1 MSRLTIRA
9 GWVIPVDPAFRV
21 IRDGE
26 VVVEEGRVVSVGPA
40 GSGPVA
46 DGELREF
53 PRRALLPGLVNV
65 HTHVVGS
72 LFRGLTED
80 RTDGFYG
87 LALPMEPLLGPQ
99 SAAAMSRVG
108 VAEVVLGGCTV
119 IHDMFHFPAGTA
131 AAARDLGIRA
141 VVEHKVFDTDLPT
154 IGTGERRQIPEE
166 GERRLEEN
174 VALFDEWDGAGD
186 GRVTVWFGA
195 HAADTCS
202 PRLLAAIS
210 HEARSRGASM
220 HVHVAQSPEE
230 RDYMAARH
238 GTGSIEF
245 LGEQGFLGHD
255 VVAAHVTYATDKGI
269 ELLAETDTAVAHC
282 PAILAKRGRFAP
294 VKALYDAGVRV
305 GWGTDWVSMD
315 PWEMMRFGISGA
327 RMRYGTI
334 GLLSAREALWR
345 TTMGSAEALG
355 MGDEV
360 GSLEPGKQ
368 ADLVLV
374 DLDQPHLAPMHD
386 PVATLVYNASRR
398 DVTHVMVGG
407 RLVVE
412 DGNLR
417 TADSVRLVREA
428 QAAAEGIW
436 RAGGLAAAWDSPGV
450 TDARD
455 AGAADVR

>member
-1 MSRLTIRA
+1 MSRVTVRA
-9 GWVIPVDPAFRV
+9 GWVVPVDPTFRV

-26 VVVEEGRVVSVGPA
+26 VVVEDGRIVSVGA
-40 GSGPVA
+40 SGSGPVA
-46 DGELREF
+46 EGELWEF
-53 PRRALLPGLVNV
+53 PRGALLPGLVNV

-87 LALPMEPLLGPQ
+87 LALPMEPLLGAE
-99 SAAAMSRVG
+99 SAEAMSRVG

-154 IGTGERRQIPEE
+154 IVTGERRQVPEE
-166 GERRLEEN
+166 GDRRLAEN
-174 VALFDEWDGAGD
+174 VALFDEWDGAGG
-186 GRVTVWFGA
+186 GRVKVWFGA

-210 HEARSRGASM
+210 DEARARGASM

-245 LGEQGFLGHD
+245 LGDQGFLGPD
-255 VVAAHVTYATDKGI
+255 VVAAHVTYATDRGI
-269 ELLAETDTAVAHC
+269 ELLAATDTAVAHC

-294 VKALYDAGVRV
+294 VRALYDAGVRV

-334 GLLSAREALWR
+334 EMLSAREALWR
-345 TTMGSAEALG
+345 TTMGSAGALG
-355 MGDEV
+355 LADEL

-368 ADLVLV
+368 ADLVLL

-386 PVATLVYNASRR
+386 PVTTLVYNASRR

-412 DGNLR
+412 AGRLT
-417 TADSVRLVREA
+417 TADVGDLVRDA
-428 QAAAEGIW
+428 QAAAEGVW
-436 RAGGLAAAWDSPGV
+436 RAAGLAPAWDAGDAAVAAPGDGV
-450 TDARD
+450 PR
-455 AGAADVR
+455 